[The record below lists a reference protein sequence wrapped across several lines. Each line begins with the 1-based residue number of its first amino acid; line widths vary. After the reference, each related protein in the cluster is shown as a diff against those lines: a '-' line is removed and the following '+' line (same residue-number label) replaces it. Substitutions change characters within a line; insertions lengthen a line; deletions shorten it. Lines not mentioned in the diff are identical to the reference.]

1 MCSRLL
7 GDCGLARFSIKNG
20 TGPSTG
26 HFSVIHS
33 RPKQN
38 RTVENDGEYGVMTK
52 KSKFKAL
59 TNFILGV
66 DGYVE
71 ENEEVTGF
79 LIRAKPKNNRVGTN
93 SNTESGW

>member
-1 MCSRLL
+1 MAQDRAQDTS
-7 GDCGLARFSIKNG
+7 
-20 TGPSTG
+20 PSET
-26 HFSVIHS
+26 VDRNKI
-33 RPKQN
+33 
-38 RTVENDGEYGVMTK
+38 VENDGEYGVMTK

-59 TNFILGV
+59 TNFTLRV

-79 LIRAKPKNNRVGTN
+79 LIRAKPKNNRVETN